1 MQYVLL
7 VRDVLLCLLRDLHVQ
22 KYRVLSNAVITNI
35 SAQKL
40 VLNAKSPDIYQAWTN
55 ENTLP
60 LNLICAARPDGL
72 LSVSAAPLL
81 AGIKYTV
88 L

>member
-40 VLNAKSPDIYQAWTN
+40 VLNAKSPDIYQA
-55 ENTLP
+55 
-60 LNLICAARPDGL
+60 
-72 LSVSAAPLL
+72 
-81 AGIKYTV
+81 
-88 L
+88 